1 MPRLEYDRDDIRVV
15 FPPPHAGMPPL
26 ARPTDQRVERY
37 TIGTGNREAVEFP
50 WESYLPPGGAIVF
63 SSPVRPRIADIL
75 PAFPLRVLATDP
87 AARDYVLRMNQEMI
101 ETEAVIPAA
110 SPLLDFES
118 FLRSNEWPTA
128 DILHISEPL
137 SDRPLRTSLDAP
149 PGTAGWLLRIADL
162 WQTRLI
168 ILEHDGVA
176 SVPLR
181 RVAAAIVDRGGPG
194 VLLVPRGRYGDVY
207 WSFVHDR
214 PLDWICASFGFVLFA
229 GAGREEL
236 LRYSK
241 IPELLARRDVV
252 TEMAEPLAKK
262 LKRSGVQVLEELL
275 NASDAVRDAWQTIEF
290 HMSEG
295 GGLNPA
301 KVAIDIAFEVTR
313 TRRKKRE
320 GRNPVEIRDEAPA
333 GPGAEPRERGP
344 AAAAA
349 ATRGESRA
357 APKPKPEPE
366 TRYVNSAFF
375 REAGDDVEGV
385 AQDAVLPPCEIVQ
398 LGIQIGPLDTIV
410 KTAGHMALVEEKFL
424 WREQKASGVRV
435 DVAVSGID
443 FEVHGS
449 PVQSVWLPRTGR
461 TDRVFF
467 AVSPSLTTTIPGV
480 ARLRF
485 SIFYQNNI
493 VQSFR
498 VAALTATSS
507 DGRHLLAAAL
517 DLEVPRIPA
526 DVAWT
531 STVEYA
537 NTSLADVKKL
547 PRRGLTIIA
556 NESAGE
562 KVYTVKGEELFHVT
576 INNDVPNLITD
587 LRTTLRT
594 LSAESASPTR
604 YRYRFGKVDNAGDPA
619 QLEATLFT
627 IANLGWQLY
636 SAIVNDAADREE
648 VDRILGSREEIIHVA
663 DVKLGD
669 IVPWS
674 LLYDREIDPSRKTR
688 RDAAG
693 VSHAAERKLCHAG
706 WPDADGNL
714 KVKECGGP
722 DCVLSKGLPG
732 VGVDTVVCPLRFWGY
747 KHQIEVPVQQVTERA
762 AAEVPAAAPPKRDRP
777 VKIAVAIN
785 RKLPL
790 AKEHEDRFTQ
800 LLQRHATAA
809 ALEGAIVDDRDTLKD
824 TLRDGQPDIVYLY
837 CHAFAR
843 NQFADGTI
851 SGPNLGFGDETDESA
866 LIAAPNLTGAA
877 WKRAPLVFLN
887 GCSTVGFNPC
897 APSRFVVQFVRT
909 RRAGALIGT
918 EVTVWEILAAEMAET
933 FLDAFLAN
941 ATAGDALRRAR
952 RLLLLKNNPLGL
964 VYTLYGKAELTL

>member
-1 MPRLEYDRDDIRVV
+1 MPRLEYERHDVRVA

-63 SSPVRPRIADIL
+63 SSPVRPRIADIP

-87 AARDYVLRMNQEMI
+87 AARDYVLAMNQEMI
-101 ETEAVIPAA
+101 DTEAVIPAA
-110 SPLLDFES
+110 SPLLEFES
-118 FLRSNEWPTA
+118 FLRTNEWPTA

-137 SDRPLRTSLDAP
+137 VDGPLRTSLEAP

-176 SVPLR
+176 SPLLR
-181 RVAAAIVDRGGPG
+181 RVAAAVVDRGGPG
-194 VLLVPRGRYGDVY
+194 VLLVPRGHYGNVY

-214 PLDWICASFGFVLFA
+214 PLDWISASYGFVLFG

-241 IPELLARRDVV
+241 IPELLAREDVV
-252 TEMAEPLAKK
+252 TEIAEPLAKK
-262 LKRSGVQVLEELL
+262 LKRSGEEVLSELL
-275 NASDAVRDAWQTIEF
+275 AASDVVRAAWQTIEF
-290 HMSEG
+290 HISEG

-301 KVAIDIAFEVTR
+301 KIAVDSAFRATR
-313 TRRKKRE
+313 TSATKSETKE
-320 GRNPVEIRDEAPA
+320 QVERNIPRARSGGASPEAT
-333 GPGAEPRERGP
+333 P
-344 AAAAA
+344 AAAAP
-349 ATRGESRA
+349 RGESREA
-357 APKPKPEPE
+357 APPEPE

-375 REAGDDVEGV
+375 REAGDDVGEL
-385 AQDAVLPPCEIVQ
+385 AQDAVLPACEIVQ

-410 KTAGHMALVEEKFL
+410 KTAGSMALVEEKFL
-424 WREQKASGVRV
+424 WREQKSSGVRV
-435 DVAVSGID
+435 EIAVSGID

-449 PVQSVWLPRTGR
+449 PVQSVWLPRSGR

-507 DGRHLLAAAL
+507 DGRRLLAAAL
-517 DLEVPRIPA
+517 DVEGPRIPA

-531 STVEYA
+531 STIEYA
-537 NTSLADVKKL
+537 NTSLSDVKKL
-547 PRRGLTIIA
+547 PARGLTIIA

-562 KVYTVKGEELFHVT
+562 KVFTVKGEELFHVA

-587 LRTTLRT
+587 LRNTLRT

-636 SAIVNDAADREE
+636 SAIVNDAADRDE
-648 VDRILGSREEIIHVA
+648 VDRILRSREEIIHVA

-693 VSHAAERKLCHAG
+693 VAHAAERKLCHAG
-706 WPDADGNL
+706 WPDVNGDL

-722 DCVLSKGLPG
+722 DCILSKGLPG
-732 VGVDTVVCPLRFWGY
+732 VGIDTVVCPLRFWGY
-747 KHQIEVPVQQVTERA
+747 KHQIEVPVQQVTDRA
-762 AAEVPAAAPPKRDRP
+762 AAEVPAVAAPKRDRP
-777 VKIAVAIN
+777 VKIAAAIN

-790 AKEHEDRFTQ
+790 AREHEDRFTL

-824 TLRDGQPDIVYLY
+824 TLRDGQPDIIYLY

-909 RRAGALIGT
+909 RLAGALIGT

-933 FLDAFLAN
+933 FLDAFLDN